1 MIYKIKLLWYLVV
14 GIISRDSLL
23 INSFFFLFLS
33 VSLQSFAQSG
43 GPPMLTHGTG
53 TPGNKNWEINTSL
66 KIIIPAI
73 AVLTLIGCA
82 HTSFPDNKAT
92 SIPLSAEYISTRD
105 TTINFENGEMDKLPN
120 GFTQTATGKLQTLNW
135 KIVTDNGNKVV
146 AQTAKN
152 EGDYYNLLVLDKP
165 RYENFSL
172 SVKIKAVAGEEDQG
186 GGLVWRYIDNNNYY
200 VARCNPLE
208 NNFRFFKVVNGNRKQ
223 LKSVECSIKTG
234 EWFSMSIEMN
244 DSKISCSLNGNK
256 MIDETDDTYTK
267 AGRIGLWSKADAQ
280 SYFDDLTISPIK

>member
-1 MIYKIKLLWYLVV
+1 MVNRIT
-14 GIISRDSLL
+14 
-23 INSFFFLFLS
+23 F
-33 VSLQSFAQSG
+33 
-43 GPPMLTHGTG
+43 
-53 TPGNKNWEINTSL
+53 KNRMKT
-66 KIIIPAI
+66 IIIPAI
-73 AVLTLIGCA
+73 AVLTLMGCA
-82 HTSFPDNKAT
+82 STSPPDGYTT
-92 SIPLSAEYISTRD
+92 STSLPIEYIGSKD
-105 TTINFENGEMDKLPN
+105 TTINFENNEADKLPN
-120 GFTQTATGKLQTLNW
+120 GFTQTATGKRQTLNW

-200 VARCNPLE
+200 IARCNPLE
-208 NNFRFFKVVNGNRKQ
+208 NNFRFSKVVNGNRKQ